1 MREIFVE
8 ETFASKTV
16 LVTGAT
22 GFLGK
27 VLIEKLLRSCPGV
40 EKIFVL
46 LRAKNDESLE
56 SRFEALK
63 NLIVFDKVKEINE
76 KLMDKVV
83 VVNADLLI
91 SPCAG
96 ILSEDQKTLKETVNV
111 VFHCAAAVKFDEPL
125 KNALQIN
132 TIATRNM
139 LDLAAKF
146 DKLDAFVHVSTAY
159 ANTNQKIIYEKIY
172 KPIYDYNKAIALV
185 EAGADDELEAVTEFA
200 LQTFPNTY
208 VFSKNLTEQLVSDRS
223 RELPIAI
230 VRPSVVCPSM
240 SEPFPGWCDSKNG
253 PMGVLLGASTGLL
266 RTVHGNGKA
275 IPDLIPCDFVVNSI
289 IVAGASVVS
298 NENKQ
303 LKIYNCTS
311 SKQVPISWNEFLDLS
326 RAAYKEFP
334 STKAIWFPDGRMC
347 SNYTFYLLYFT
358 LFQLI
363 PACLLDLGLLV
374 TGRKL
379 WFVKLQRKIF
389 DSCKV
394 YTYFLQSTWE
404 WENKNCQTLF
414 HLVSLKER

>member
-1 MREIFVE
+1 MREIFVQ

-27 VLIEKLLRSCPGV
+27 VLVEKLLRSCPGV
-40 EKIFVL
+40 EKIFIL
-46 LRAKNDESLE
+46 LRAKKNESLE
-56 SRFEALK
+56 ARFEAFK
-63 NLIVFDKVKEINE
+63 NLIVFGKVRELDE

-83 VVNADLLI
+83 AINADLLI
-91 SPCAG
+91 SPCVG
-96 ILSEDQKTLKETVNV
+96 ISSEDHKTLKESVNI

-139 LDLAAKF
+139 LDLAEKF

-159 ANTNQKIIYEKIY
+159 ANTNQKVIYEKIY
-172 KPIYDYNKAIALV
+172 KPIYDYKKAIELV
-185 EAGADDELEAVTEFA
+185 ETEAEDELEAVTEFA

-223 RELPIAI
+223 SALPIAI

-266 RTVHGNGKA
+266 RTMHGNGEV

-289 IVAGASVVS
+289 IVAGASVMD

-334 STKAIWFPDGRMC
+334 SNRAIWFPDGRMC

-363 PACLLDLGLLV
+363 PACFLDLCLLI
-374 TGRKL
+374 TGQTM
-379 WFVKLQRKIF
+379 WFVKLQRRIF
-389 DSCKV
+389 DSSKL
-394 YTYFLQSTWE
+394 YSYFLQSTWE

-414 HLVSLKER
+414 QLITLKQR